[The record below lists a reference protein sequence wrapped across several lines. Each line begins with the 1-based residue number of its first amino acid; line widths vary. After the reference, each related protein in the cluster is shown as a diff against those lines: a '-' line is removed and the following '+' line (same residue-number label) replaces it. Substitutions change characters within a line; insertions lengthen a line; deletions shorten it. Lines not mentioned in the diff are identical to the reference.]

1 MRKLLAGLVIV
12 LLLLVAV
19 PAAFLFVPSPMQKW
33 AVERI
38 ASVALGRQVTSS
50 GPFHLRAWPPLAITA
65 TDVRIANADW
75 STAPELA
82 RIEALEVSADLL
94 AYRSGNLVKIDRLL
108 LLRPQVHLEVAA
120 DGRRNWA
127 FGDGTPDN
135 EAVAEPASPR
145 EIPGLVLGDI
155 RVEDGLITY
164 DDRAGGLSR
173 RVEDVDLGI
182 TQAGADQPV
191 GIDGGLVMEGQRA
204 NLAGT
209 VAQASALAAGESSPT
224 TLELGLPGGT
234 VTFDGTLNSAGPT
247 MNGRTTIDLTAP
259 RELLAWLGQEP
270 ALPEPALR
278 AASLAAQLDLTAER
292 VVLEQLEL
300 RQGEITGTGR
310 VVATMGEPPT
320 IAGELAFNNL
330 NLDPYLPRTPGDAE
344 PPAAGEQAPAPAGG
358 WSEEPIELPLPLP
371 VDLDFR
377 LRAQGFQVLQLEMGR
392 LAGQIQANRQ
402 RALLT
407 IEELQAYG
415 GQLQGTAQAQPG
427 ARPAYALALQSQG
440 VRLLPVLRALT
451 GRERFDGAAELD
463 LDLTASG
470 GSQRDLVGSLDGAG
484 RVVLRDG
491 AVLGINIAAIIRQV
505 MTLGLNPAAGR
516 EQRTDFAEAG
526 GSFRIEDGVVRND
539 DLMLGAPVLR
549 LEGGGTVDLPQRT
562 LDYRIRPQVALT
574 LEGQDSSGESKLQ
587 AGVPFLV
594 QGPLEAPSV
603 RFDLNGTLTG
613 AIDSPEDVARIAA
626 DLARNPQ
633 AVRALR
639 DQFNLLERLPD
650 TGRARELLEGVLGGG
665 GGGQRKGQ
673 PAERPPSLEDAA
685 RGLLQGLG
693 R

>member
-1 MRKLLAGLVIV
+1 MRKLLTGLVIV
-12 LLLLVAV
+12 LLLLVTML
-19 PAAFLFVPSPMQKW
+19 AAFLFIPSPVQKW

-38 ASVALGRQVTSS
+38 ASVALGRQVTL
-50 GPFHLRAWPPLAITA
+50 GEPFRLRAWPPLAITA

-94 AYRSGNLVKIDRLL
+94 AYRSENLVKIDRLL
-108 LLRPQVHLEVAA
+108 LQRPQVHLEVAA

-127 FGDGTPDN
+127 FGDATPDN
-135 EAVAEPASPR
+135 EAVSEPASLQ
-145 EIPGLVLGDI
+145 EIPGFVLGDI
-155 RVEDGLITY
+155 RIEDGLITY

-173 RVEDVDLGI
+173 RIEDVDLGI
-182 TQAGADQPV
+182 IQAGADQPV
-191 GIDGGLVMEGQRA
+191 GINGGLVMEGRRA
-204 NLAGT
+204 NLAGS
-209 VAQASALAAGESSPT
+209 VARASALAAGESSPAT
-224 TLELGLPGGT
+224 FELGIPGGT
-234 VTFDGTLNSAGPT
+234 VTFDGTLNSAEPAV
-247 MNGRTTIDLTAP
+247 NGRTAIDLTAP
-259 RELLAWLGQEP
+259 HELLAWLGQEP

-278 AASLAAQLDLTAER
+278 AASLAAQLNLTAER
-292 VVLEQLEL
+292 VALEQLEL

-320 IAGELAFNNL
+320 IAGELAFNHL

-377 LRAQGFQVLQLEMGR
+377 LRAEGLQVRQLATGR
-392 LAGQIQANRQ
+392 LAGHVQADRQ

-440 VRLLPVLRALT
+440 MRLLPVLRALT
-451 GRERFDGAAELD
+451 GRERFDGAAEID
-463 LDLTASG
+463 LDLTTSG
-470 GSQRDLVGSLDGAG
+470 SSQRDLVGSLDGAG

-491 AVLGINIAAIIRQV
+491 AILGINIAAMIRQI
-505 MTLGLNPAAGR
+505 MMLGLNPAAGQ

-526 GSFRIEDGVVRND
+526 GSFQIKNGIVRND
-539 DLMLGAPVLR
+539 DLMLHAPVLR
-549 LEGGGTVDLPQRT
+549 LEGSGTVDLPQRA
-562 LDYRIRPQVALT
+562 LDYRIRPQIALT
-574 LEGQDSSGESKLQ
+574 LEGQDPSGEPRLQ

-594 QGPLEAPSV
+594 QGRLEAPSV
-603 RFDLNGTLTG
+603 RFDLNGTLTS
-613 AIDSPEDVARIAA
+613 AIGSPEDIARIAA

-633 AVRALR
+633 AVQALR

-650 TGRARELLEGVLGGG
+650 TGRARELLEGALGGG
-665 GGGQRKGQ
+665 GDGQREGQ
-673 PAERPPSLEDAA
+673 PAERPPSLKDAA